1 MIPPSSAAQLDPRWR
16 AALRGCERVL
26 CHVRLETVWERLDR
40 LVQEADA
47 VVDHDTPMDVYGDG
61 VVRDLERRVADTLGK
76 PKALFFASGI
86 MAQHAAVRVHAD
98 RSGKDAVA
106 LHPLAHAAVR
116 EMNALSAVVGLQT
129 LFLGE
134 RDRCL
139 TADDVRGAPGDFSVL
154 MLELPLRDAGFIL
167 PDWDELRATVASA
180 RERGVAVHFDGARLW
195 ECTPRFGRT
204 LPEIAVWGVHPA
216 SVVLVLAYVAGVR
229 LSQSARTDPM
239 WHPEPTR
246 DTHEDTPDE
255 DDAQAAK
262 DGGARGPVTA
272 FLLLVALMATA
283 GWVLSQAASVLT
295 DRYGLSASLVGA
307 LLTAVL
313 TSLPELVTTLA
324 AVRRNA
330 LQLAVGGIIGGNTFD
345 TLFLT
350 MSDVA
355 YRDGS
360 LYTPSAPRTGSG
372 RSPAF

>member
-1 MIPPSSAAQLDPRWR
+1 MLDALGTLPLLGILALGAVVILLAGLRLTRLADQIADRTGFGEAMVGGVLLGAATSMSGTVVSVTAALDGRASLAFSNGVGGIAAQTAFLALADLFYRR
-16 AALRGCERVL
+16 AN
-26 CHVRLETVWERLDR
+26 LE
-40 LVQEADA
+40 
-47 VVDHDTPMDVYGDG
+47 
-61 VVRDLERRVADTLGK
+61 
-76 PKALFFASGI
+76 
-86 MAQHAAVRVHAD
+86 HAAAD
-98 RSGKDAVA
+98 LSNIVQGVMLA
-106 LHPLAHAAVR
+106 LLLSVPIAA
-116 EMNALSAVVGLQT
+116 
-129 LFLGE
+129 
-134 RDRCL
+134 
-139 TADDVRGAPGDFSVL
+139 
-154 MLELPLRDAGFIL
+154 
-167 PDWDELRATVASA
+167 W
-180 RERGVAVHFDGARLW
+180 
-195 ECTPRFGRT
+195 T

-324 AVRRNA
+324 AIRRNA

-360 LYTPSAPRTGSG
+360 LYHAIGPEDRLWAVTGLLMTVVLLLGLVMRQRQGAAGIGFESLLIFG
-372 RSPAF
+372 IYGGAIAAAAALF